1 MSNISDFRAYWHRKY
16 RLGGDLIDEG
26 EVELSQLPAY
36 VNGNNGNIPETALYQ
51 GYASNFLPNFTQVY
65 LYDFLGQNQ
74 YAGYGPGSIY
84 LSKKYYTIDDILPK
98 EWFNNY
104 QGLIDIYDHFVETIK
119 TDKRIGR
126 HFYYPCH
133 ANPLVRF
140 IDYENEFFVMFYMFM
155 NTVYDV
161 TYNDITHQYTTRL
174 PNSTT
179 DIYINAIALTYEVPI
194 SQMFWGGNDERN
206 TPDWYCN
213 TPDGVVNL
221 SRGSKYSY
229 GANWWRIEV
238 ELGNSLS
245 EDIVTALPN
254 HRILFLRFLQNL
266 DKIKFYPITR
276 NTTDTRYMSN
286 FNGLTVDSWTISRA
300 QTTLGSVPMLCD
312 ISDCPNFP
320 QNGFFEL
327 FNNLPN
333 VISNRITRLDRNA
346 GGPPSNN
353 PDNRE
358 DDPNDEDKKPNP
370 DDKGGD
376 GDHDDT
382 DDKIPK
388 PGLPTLSAAQAG
400 LITIFNPSVSELS
413 EISGKLWS
421 PDAWESIK
429 QYFTTPLDAVLGL
442 GIIPVAP
449 VTSGRSNVLLGLY
462 DTEVSAN
469 VVGSDYVIVDCGS
482 IPITR
487 YYGSYLDY
495 SPYTHI
501 KCYLPYIGEI
511 DISPDE
517 AMQKTLNIQY
527 YVNVVTG
534 DTVAMCL
541 LNGDLFY
548 TATGNCVRQLPLS
561 SADYSAIINTAV
573 NAVSTIMTAAATADV
588 GAAAVEAASA
598 RPKVTE
604 ESKKLASAQA
614 TANNVGSSTS
624 LLNNITGAKMRYNH
638 AGSMGTGAGQLCRQ
652 KPYLIIE
659 RPNLDLASN
668 YKGFVGYPCNKTKQI
683 SLCKGY
689 TQIEASNIAVANAT
703 DVEVSMIKEILME
716 GVIL

>member
-1 MSNISDFRAYWHRKY
+1 MAVNNFKGTVNI
-16 RLGGDLIDEG
+16 I
-26 EVELSQLPAY
+26 
-36 VNGNNGNIPETALYQ
+36 NGNKKTVYEMAQVPATNANIERNFYRGIPSTIYTQGMSTRIGGSYTTA
-51 GYASNFLPNFTQVY
+51 
-65 LYDFLGQNQ
+65 
-74 YAGYGPGSIY
+74 YAGYDPGEVYIPKKHLKLEEFIPLATVKAKIHEWIMELPNPIVDQSNLRAYMDVEHPFIWDEENNVWGCWTFCGNPYASRYNGNYFANVRISLYLFGMDTTYSMLSFERDNGNYPTWVVNGPDGKIMYNDGKYIIY
-84 LSKKYYTIDDILPK
+84 RDAFVIGFDVFTAKTQTELIA
-98 EWFNNY
+98 
-104 QGLIDIYDHFVETIK
+104 LIDIVLDNYYKFNVYFVNNT
-119 TDKRIGR
+119 
-126 HFYYPCH
+126 PWH
-133 ANPLVRF
+133 AA
-140 IDYENEFFVMFYMFM
+140 
-155 NTVYDV
+155 VYDNIGGFRALN
-161 TYNDITHQYTTRL
+161 TN
-174 PNSTT
+174 PN
-179 DIYINAIALTYEVPI
+179 NNALTLTCYLLFD
-194 SQMFWGGNDERN
+194 SNDAPN
-206 TPDWYCN
+206 FQD
-213 TPDGVVNL
+213 
-221 SRGSKYSY
+221 RGF
-229 GANWWRIEV
+229 
-238 ELGNSLS
+238 
-245 EDIVTALPN
+245 IVTN
-254 HRILFLRFLQNL
+254 VGNISTS
-266 DKIKFYPITR
+266 FYPQ
-276 NTTDTRYMSN
+276 
-286 FNGLTVDSWTISRA
+286 FA
-300 QTTLGSVPMLCD
+300 TLKWGS
-312 ISDCPNFP
+312 
-320 QNGFFEL
+320 G
-327 FNNLPN
+327 
-333 VISNRITRLDRNA
+333 
-346 GGPPSNN
+346 PSNN
-353 PDNRE
+353 NPENRE
-358 DDPNDEDKKPNP
+358 DDPNDDDKKPNP

-382 DDKIPK
+382 DDKISK
-388 PGLPTLSAAQAG
+388 PNLPTLSASQAG
-400 LITIFNPSVSELS
+400 LITIFNPSISELR

-421 PDAWESIK
+421 PDAWEAIK
-429 QYFTTPLDAVLGL
+429 QYFTTPLGAVLGL

-449 VTSGRSNVLLGLY
+449 VTSGRSNVFLGLY

-527 YVNVVTG
+527 YINVVTG

-541 LNGDLFY
+541 LDGDLFY

-683 SLCKGY
+683 SSCKGY